1 MKAGRTEVWYL
12 TFTDGSSGWAGWV
25 HVETVAPKDG
35 SPPYRHGWAA
45 LFRPIGDGA
54 PVVERFEEALDREVL
69 WKGSAGR
76 LSWDLDVVDPG
87 PPLYTFPK
95 VVWDRQLLPG
105 AQIVPCPMAAVTG
118 TIAVDGVPTDVV
130 GRGAVARIFGHG
142 SADRWGWLHAP
153 LGDDGVLEIVTASA
167 HRPGLRRVPPLAM
180 VQLRLPGERDWPAN
194 PLLAAP
200 RFRTE
205 LRPDGFSV
213 RGRGLSVDVTVPPSR
228 AVTLPYV
235 DPDRSTA
242 TCTNSE
248 QADAVVTSTRRGVTR
263 TWRLDGVA
271 HAEIGTRP

>member
-1 MKAGRTEVWYL
+1 VRAGRVAVWYL
-12 TFTDGSSGWAGWV
+12 TFTDASGWAGWV
-25 HVETVAPKDG
+25 HVETVAPSDG
-35 SPPYRHGWAA
+35 SAPYKHGWTA
-45 LFRPIGDGA
+45 LFP
-54 PVVERFEEALDREVL
+54 PVDAGPPVLERFEDALDRDVD

-76 LSWDLDVVDPG
+76 LSWDLSVADDG

-95 VVWDRQLLPG
+95 TAWDRHLLPG
-105 AQIVPCPMAAVTG
+105 AQIVPSPTASVTG
-118 TIAVDGVPTDVV
+118 TIGVDDVTV
-130 GRGAVARIFGHG
+130 EVAARGAVARIFGHG

-180 VQLRLPGERDWPAN
+180 IQLRLPGERDWPAN

-213 RGRGLSVDVTVPPSR
+213 RGRGLSVDVTVPPARS
-228 AVTLPYV
+228 VTLGYV
-235 DPDRSTA
+235 DPDGSTA

-248 QADAVVTSTRRGVTR
+248 QSNASITFRNR
-263 TWRLDGVA
+263 TWQLDGTA
-271 HAEIGTRP
+271 HAEVGRRP